1 MSLKINRIGFF
12 SLAMAALTMVACS
25 DSREQTEN
33 TATETQQTTDSNTAI
48 APAAETTYPSF
59 TLQDV
64 NGNAVNLQNMKG
76 KKVFMN
82 LWATWCPPCRREMPS
97 IQKLYQSVDTSKVR
111 FVMLSLDDN
120 FDKAKKWM
128 QKQNLSMPVYYPAE
142 NLPQLF
148 NVQAIPTTFIFNEN
162 GELLQR
168 VDGADNYDS
177 EAYRTLLK

>member
-76 KKVFMN
+76 KKSVYEPVGY
-82 LWATWCPPCRREMPS
+82 LVPAV
-97 IQKLYQSVDTSKVR
+97 QKR
-111 FVMLSLDDN
+111 N
-120 FDKAKKWM
+120 
-128 QKQNLSMPVYYPAE
+128 
-142 NLPQLF
+142 
-148 NVQAIPTTFIFNEN
+148 AI
-162 GELLQR
+162 
-168 VDGADNYDS
+168 DS
-177 EAYRTLLK
+177 EVVSECGHF

>member
-1 MSLKINRIGFF
+1 
-12 SLAMAALTMVACS
+12 
-25 DSREQTEN
+25 
-33 TATETQQTTDSNTAI
+33 
-48 APAAETTYPSF
+48 
-59 TLQDV
+59 
-64 NGNAVNLQNMKG
+64 
-76 KKVFMN
+76 
-82 LWATWCPPCRREMPS
+82 
-97 IQKLYQSVDTSKVR
+97 
-111 FVMLSLDDN
+111 MLSLDDN

-162 GELLQR
+162 GELIQR